1 MEKVKIVLQINRNA
15 AFAPFFLIAEVALQ
29 VLTTLAIERL

>member
-1 MEKVKIVLQINRNA
+1 MEKVEIVLQITRNT
-15 AFAPFFLIAEVALQ
+15 AFTPFFLISELALQ